1 VVHHSLTMAHEVTPG
16 VVRTTATLARVA
28 VPEDA
33 VAPLAEALA
42 RIVAHVAVLKASAGA
57 PGAGAAVGAPSCP
70 MRDDAVTAGVSMA
83 EVEAMAP
90 RVEVEGFVVPRFGEP

>member
-1 VVHHSLTMAHEVTPG
+1 MAHEVTPG
-16 VVRTTATLARVA
+16 VVRSTAALARVA

-42 RIVAHVAVLKASAGA
+42 RIVAHVAVLKAAADVPGGA
-57 PGAGAAVGAPSCP
+57 PVGAPPCP
-70 MRDDAVTAGVSMA
+70 LRDDTETPGVTRA

-90 RVEVEGFVVPRFGEP
+90 RVEAEGFVVPRFGEP

>member
-1 VVHHSLTMAHEVTPG
+1 MAHEVTPG

-42 RIVAHVAVLKASAGA
+42 RIVAHVAVLKASAG
-57 PGAGAAVGAPSCP
+57 GAGGGRRSGRA
-70 MRDDAVTAGVSMA
+70 
-83 EVEAMAP
+83 
-90 RVEVEGFVVPRFGEP
+90 VVPDAG